1 MRHHPTR
8 EIQRIV
14 EDKRA
19 PLTQEIR
26 EGFLERKT
34 FVWFGRMSSV
44 WGDDYKPERP
54 SVALYMQMRHEP
66 YLSSSFPT

>member
-1 MRHHPTR
+1 MHGSESDKRHYPMR

-26 EGFLERKT
+26 EGFLERKA

-44 WGDDYKPERP
+44 WRDDYRGVPHKIHSGVRDG
-54 SVALYMQMRHEP
+54 V
-66 YLSSSFPT
+66 